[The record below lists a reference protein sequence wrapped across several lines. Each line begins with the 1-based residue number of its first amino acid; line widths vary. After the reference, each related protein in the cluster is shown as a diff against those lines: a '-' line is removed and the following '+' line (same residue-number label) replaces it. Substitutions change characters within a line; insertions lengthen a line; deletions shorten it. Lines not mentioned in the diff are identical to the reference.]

1 MYFPVE
7 NGHSMT
13 GRPGPGPRAVAFV
26 LAGLLALAAP
36 LSVSPAGAQTV
47 PPDQDSA
54 TETPE
59 GTTPA
64 PERAAPAPE
73 TDDTPAAADEAP
85 AATQETSP
93 SSSQTA
99 PSGGEDTAPAQPAA
113 TSTEAAGTPDAP
125 VTDVTR
131 FRATDAATDSATDPA
146 NDPAGGAD
154 TSATGTAA
162 ETTTETAPFPS
173 PLEDPAGALSSLL
186 STPEQSGE
194 LPDDLSPLGMY
205 RNADLI
211 VKLVMLGLL
220 FASLVT
226 WTVALFKALE
236 ITGARARARKTRRL
250 VAEARSL
257 RDAAQRMEGSGG
269 PAGEMLRIALA
280 ETELSGPA
288 TEHTGGSGLKERVTS
303 ALDQTVA
310 SAGRRAAIGTGI
322 LATIGSTA
330 PFVGLFGTVWGIMN
344 SFIGIA
350 EAQSS
355 SLAVVAPG
363 IAEALLATALGLIA
377 AIPAVIIYNACARW
391 ITGYRHDLSEVAA
404 GIERLVSRDLDFRQ
418 LATPHDLTAR
428 AAE

>member
-1 MYFPVE
+1 
-7 NGHSMT
+7 MT
-13 GRPGPGPRAVAFV
+13 GRPGPGPRAVALV
-26 LAGLLALAAP
+26 LAGLLALAVP
-36 LSVSPAGAQTV
+36 LHASPAGAQTV

-59 GTTPA
+59 GATPA

-73 TDDTPAAADEAP
+73 TGEPPAAADEVAP
-85 AATQETSP
+85 EMAQDTSP
-93 SSSQTA
+93 SPSQTA
-99 PSGGEDTAPAQPAA
+99 PSGGEDASPAQSDPTGAD
-113 TSTEAAGTPDAP
+113 TTDTPDTGTPDAP
-125 VTDVTR
+125 VTDATR
-131 FRATDAATDSATDPA
+131 FRATDAA
-146 NDPAGGAD
+146 NDPAGDSAGGGPD
-154 TSATGTAA
+154 TPATQAA
-162 ETTTETAPFPS
+162 EGTTAEAAPVPS
-173 PLEDPAGALSSLL
+173 PIEDPAGALSSLL

-194 LPDDLSPLGMY
+194 MPDDLSPLGMY
-205 RNADLI
+205 RNADVI
-211 VKLVMLGLL
+211 VKLVMLGLI

-236 ITGARARARKTRRL
+236 IMGARTRAGKARRL
-250 VAEARSL
+250 VAKAQSL
-257 RDAAQRMEGSGG
+257 RDAAERMEGSRG
-269 PAGEMLRIALA
+269 PAGEMLRAALTEA
-280 ETELSGPA
+280 ELSSPA
-288 TEHTGGSGLKERVTS
+288 TDHAGGSGLKERVTS
-303 ALDQTVA
+303 ALDQIVA

-330 PFVGLFGTVWGIMN
+330 PFVWLFGTVWGIMN

-363 IAEALLATALGLIA
+363 IAEALLATALGLVA

-391 ITGYRHDLSEVAA
+391 ITGYRHELSEVAA

>member
-1 MYFPVE
+1 
-7 NGHSMT
+7 MT
-13 GRPGPGPRAVAFV
+13 GRPGTGPRAVAFV

-36 LSVSPAGAQTV
+36 LHASPAGAQTV

-64 PERAAPAPE
+64 PERAAPAAE
-73 TDDTPAAADEAP
+73 TGESPATADEAAP
-85 AATQETSP
+85 QTAQDTSP
-93 SSSQTA
+93 TSQAA
-99 PSGGEDTAPAQPAA
+99 PSGSENATPAQPDAA
-113 TSTEAAGTPDAP
+113 

-131 FRATDAATDSATDPA
+131 FRAMDAANDSASDS
-146 NDPAGGAD
+146 AGGPETPAPQ
-154 TSATGTAA
+154 ATDGTAA
-162 ETTTETAPFPS
+162 QAAPIPS
-173 PLEDPAGALSSLL
+173 PIEDPAGALSSLL

-205 RNADLI
+205 RNADVI
-211 VKLVMLGLL
+211 VKLVMLGLI

-236 ITGARARARKTRRL
+236 IMGARTRAGKARRL

-257 RDAAQRMEGSGG
+257 RDAAERMKGSRG
-269 PAGEMLRIALA
+269 PAGEMLRAALTEA
-280 ETELSGPA
+280 ELSGPA
-288 TEHTGGSGLKERVTS
+288 TDHAGGSGLKERVTS
-303 ALDQTVA
+303 ALDQIVA
-310 SAGRRAAIGTGI
+310 SAGRRAAVGTGI

-363 IAEALLATALGLIA
+363 IAEALLATALGLVA

-391 ITGYRHDLSEVAA
+391 ITGYRHELSEVAA

-418 LATPHDLTAR
+418 LAAPHDLTAR